1 MTSRDRF
8 RLALSHQEPDRIPI
22 CDTVWPTTEA
32 RWRREGLPEGVSP
45 FDLFGYEWTANGAD
59 TSFRLPREV
68 LEETDEYVIAK
79 DSWGATTRVFK
90 GRESVPELID
100 YTITSREKWEEH
112 KPLLA
117 WDDARFDTDG
127 QLAHNKAS
135 REKGLFIT
143 SHTGFGYDVVMRFA
157 SAPRVLMAM
166 HDDPA
171 WVLDMFDTIADSII
185 HAVAEMIARG
195 LKFDG
200 AFIWNDM
207 AYRNGPFFSPEAY
220 MQFEYPSQK
229 RMCDFFHSHDM
240 PVILH
245 TDGDVRK
252 LIPGLI
258 AAGIDCLQPCEA
270 KAGMDLVE
278 LKANWGDKL
287 AFMGGIDVRAMAD
300 PDPAVIEREI
310 SRKLPVAKQG
320 GGYIYHADHSV
331 PDNVSFEQYQRVME
345 LVREY
350 GGY

>member
-1 MTSRDRF
+1 MSLGKKI
-8 RLALSHQEPDRIPI
+8 RLARLFAHSSGRLCSIAVDHFAGYCDGIP
-22 CDTVWPTTEA
+22 
-32 RWRREGLPEGVSP
+32 EGLRDLPRTIAQIVAGGPDAITMHLGTATGCWGPHAGKLPLIIQSIFGRPDDTCDEYLATPEDAVR
-45 FDLFGYEWTANGAD
+45 LGAD
-59 TSFRLPREV
+59 AF
-68 LEETDEYVIAK
+68 
-79 DSWGATTRVFK
+79 ATCAFVRGKTEDKHVRRVADFV
-90 GRESVPELID
+90 RQ
-100 YTITSREKWEEH
+100 
-112 KPLLA
+112 
-117 WDDARFDTDG
+117 AR
-127 QLAHNKAS
+127 
-135 REKGLFIT
+135 
-143 SHTGFGYDVVMRFA
+143 
-157 SAPRVLMAM
+157 P
-166 HDDPA
+166 
-171 WVLDMFDTIADSII
+171 W
-185 HAVAEMIARG
+185 
-195 LKFDG
+195 
-200 AFIWNDM
+200 
-207 AYRNGPFFSPEAY
+207 
-220 MQFEYPSQK
+220 
-229 RMCDFFHSHDM
+229 DM